1 MSLEVNARL
10 SQIARH
16 EGVQGVLVISYDGI
30 VIKSYN
36 IMDEETI
43 NHYAYISLQLA
54 KKAKETIN
62 DFAEAE
68 LEVLRMKSGEMEYVL
83 SVEHDYVLLAI
94 YKQTKL

>member
-16 EGVQGVLVISYDGI
+16 DGVQGVLVISHDGI

-54 KKAKETIN
+54 KKAKDIIN
-62 DFAEAE
+62 DMAEAD

-83 SVEHDYVLLAI
+83 SFENDYVLLAI

>member
-16 EGVQGVLVISYDGI
+16 EGVQGVLVIAHDGI

-36 IMDEETI
+36 ITDEETI
-43 NHYAYISLQLA
+43 NHYAYISIQLA
-54 KKAKETIN
+54 KKAKEVIN
-62 DFAEAE
+62 DFAEAD
-68 LEVLRMKSGEMEYVL
+68 LEILRMKSGEMEYVL
-83 SVEHDYVLLAI
+83 SFELDYVLLAI